1 MGKESVR
8 RKISVGFLIFGLF
21 LGLVWPQRVWASV
34 NMDKN
39 LEQTEYSYLNEALE
53 TASETESR
61 HVTETADEEMA
72 ESQTDEEIKT
82 PDGAEKNTEI
92 ENTGRLKIED
102 TGVYKGM
109 TKAYKDGY
117 EPVALD
123 EKVTIV
129 LPIIANSDKMS
140 ELTVTPNLGDT
151 SSSPFVYKNYQK
163 TFKET
168 EETVNGSQQKRK
180 VFLISYTF
188 ELSDERSNGTYPVV
202 FDITGDGEGA
212 ELQQSF
218 TVYVRIMDA
227 VSTDGDDNEPDDI
240 IVDNGGGGGDSEETP
255 ESQPKLIL
263 SKCTS
268 NPTHIEAG
276 SEFEL
281 TAEIKNTNRNFYVQN
296 MTIEV
301 SWTEQGLTLEEDS
314 KTFFIEKL
322 GAGQSMQLP
331 LKFKSGSN
339 VAEGRYDITLNM
351 SYDNPEAVSLSSVGT
366 ISVDIH
372 QAMRVELEADTF
384 PESVNAGD
392 TFSLAVQAMNLGRG
406 KICNVRCS
414 VDVPGLSAGTS
425 TFLGNIEAGNAV
437 SGQLKIFAGMK
448 DEAVYGSTY
457 GETSGQ
463 LILTFED
470 EEGNT
475 FTKELPVDT
484 KVNPLVVQSD
494 TGSADEKE
502 SSGLALQW
510 LIGVVVLAVLA
521 SGVIIIRRKNRM

>member
-8 RKISVGFLIFGLF
+8 RKISAGFLIFGLS

-92 ENTGRLKIED
+92 ENTG
-102 TGVYKGM
+102 VYKGM

-117 EPVALD
+117 EPVASD
-123 EKVTIV
+123 GKVIIV
-129 LPIIANSDKMS
+129 LPIIASSDKMS

-168 EETVNGSQQKRK
+168 EETINGNQQKRK

-188 ELSDERSNGTYPVV
+188 ELSDQRSNGTYPVV

-227 VSTDGDDNEPDDI
+227 VSPDGDDNEPDDI
-240 IVDNGGGGGDSEETP
+240 IVDNGGGGGNSEETP

-301 SWTEQGLTLEEDS
+301 SWIEPGLTLEEDS

-339 VAEGRYDITLNM
+339 VTEGRYDITLNM
-351 SYDNPEAVSLSSVGT
+351 SYDNPEAVSMSSVGT

-406 KICNVRCS
+406 KIYNVRCS

-425 TFLGNIEAGNAV
+425 TFFGNIEAGNAV

-475 FTKELPVDT
+475 FTKELPVNT

-494 TGSADEKE
+494 NGSADEKE

-510 LIGVVVLAVLA
+510 LIGVAVLVVLAG
-521 SGVIIIRRKNRM
+521 GVIIIRRKNRMQNNVI